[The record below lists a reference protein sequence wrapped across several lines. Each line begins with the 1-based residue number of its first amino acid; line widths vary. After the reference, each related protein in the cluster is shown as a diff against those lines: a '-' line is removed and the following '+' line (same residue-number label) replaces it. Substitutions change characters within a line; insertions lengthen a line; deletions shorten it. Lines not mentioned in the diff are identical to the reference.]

1 MAISWKWPQIA
12 QKWSTRQIWGC
23 FQHLENFLSPGT
35 QTVCS
40 IDFGNSISFNPVRS
54 GSCSSWQYCR
64 TQLVLQLCQ
73 LHHLLTRSSLGDNLC
88 RSSSVRLWSRRLIQS
103 RARRRGRPARHLS
116 ASWRPY
122 AGVGPAR
129 QVVGVG
135 MDATTPRTHS
145 VPVHSLPA
153 SLSLALRQAKVP
165 SPLPPWASR
174 APHVLAAASC
184 LTFERLRIRL
194 EHLHLLHPSV
204 GRDLPEVS
212 DCWCKT
218 DLQTQRANTR
228 FKR

>member
-1 MAISWKWPQIA
+1 MVIAWKWSHLA
-12 QKWSTRQIWGC
+12 QKWPTRQIWGC
-23 FQHLENFLSPGT
+23 FQHLEKFSKSGDAA
-35 QTVCS
+35 VCL
-40 IDFGNSISFNPVRS
+40 IDFENFISLNPGRS
-54 GSCSSWQYCR
+54 GFCSSWQCYR

-73 LHHLLTRSSLGDNLC
+73 LHHLLTRFGLKVIHR
-88 RSSSVRLWSRRLIQS
+88 RSCSITRWSRCLFQT
-103 RARRRGRPARHLS
+103 RARRRGHPARHLS
-116 ASWRPY
+116 AICRPY

-129 QVVGVG
+129 QVVDVI